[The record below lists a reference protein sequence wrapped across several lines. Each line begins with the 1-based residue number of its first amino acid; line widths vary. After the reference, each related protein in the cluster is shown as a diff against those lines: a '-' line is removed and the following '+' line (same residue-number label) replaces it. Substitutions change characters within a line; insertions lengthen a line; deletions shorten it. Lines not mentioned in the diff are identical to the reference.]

1 MHNSSFLIP
10 HSSFL
15 TPHSQFLFM
24 TILRNALKTALWII
38 RIIIPVS
45 FVVTLLDFYGVI
57 EWISAYTAPL
67 FQLIGLQG
75 NAAIVY
81 FSSLFLPLYAPI
93 AIIATLPLTLR
104 EITIL
109 ALMCLITHNL
119 PIECAVQRR
128 SGTPFWQTLVIRIT
142 FSILGGILLNL
153 ILPESLVPPHN
164 LTETQHITNTTDI
177 THTKFQ
183 ISNFKFQI
191 IAWLTST
198 LSLCI
203 KIILIITAL
212 MYGQFLLK
220 RYGVINKIARPLA
233 PFMRLCG
240 LQPDS
245 AFLWLVAQIVG
256 LTYGAGIMAQE
267 IEESGANR
275 EELHRIN
282 LHICVNHSLIEDTA
296 IFCMLGVAW
305 YFLVIPRL
313 IFAII
318 IVNLH
323 NLIKNHALISSC
335 QKKD

>member
-1 MHNSSFLIP
+1 
-10 HSSFL
+10 
-15 TPHSQFLFM
+15 M

-45 FVVTLLDFYGVI
+45 FIVTLLDFYGVI
-57 EWISAYTAPL
+57 EWISTYTAPL

-128 SGTPFWQTLVIRIT
+128 SGTPFWQTLVIRLT

-153 ILPESLVPPHN
+153 ILPDTLGFNSSPKLGEVPQAEGYENITTLNSLLIN
-164 LTETQHITNTTDI
+164 
-177 THTKFQ
+177 
-183 ISNFKFQI
+183 
-191 IAWLTST
+191 WLTST

-220 RYGVINKIARPLA
+220 RYGIINKIARPLA

-240 LQPDS
+240 LKPDS

-318 IVNLH
+318 IVQTY
-323 NLIKNHALISSC
+323 NLIKSTNNI
-335 QKKD
+335 K

>member
-1 MHNSSFLIP
+1 M
-10 HSSFL
+10 
-15 TPHSQFLFM
+15 
-24 TILRNALKTALWII
+24 ILRNALKTAIWII

-128 SGTPFWQTLVIRIT
+128 SGTPFWQTLVIRLT

-153 ILPESLVPPHN
+153 ILPESL
-164 LTETQHITNTTDI
+164 TSQHIINSSQSDLQQTLSLQSTLLN
-177 THTKFQ
+177 
-183 ISNFKFQI
+183 
-191 IAWLTST
+191 WLTNT

-220 RYGVINKIARPLA
+220 RYGIINKIARPLA
-233 PFMRLCG
+233 PLMRLCG

-267 IEESGANR
+267 IEESGADR

-282 LHICVNHSLIEDTA
+282 LHISVNHSLIEDTA

-318 IVNLH
+318 IVQTYNLV
-323 NLIKNHALISSC
+323 
-335 QKKD
+335 KKTFI

>member
-1 MHNSSFLIP
+1 
-10 HSSFL
+10 
-15 TPHSQFLFM
+15 M

-38 RIIIPVS
+38 RIIVPVS

-57 EWISAYTAPL
+57 EWISIYTAPL
-67 FQLIGLQG
+67 FRLIGLQG
-75 NAAIVY
+75 NAAVVY

-93 AIIATLPLTLR
+93 AIIATLPLSLR

-128 SGTPFWQTLVIRIT
+128 SGTPFWQTLVIRLT

-153 ILPESLVPPHN
+153 ILPDT
-164 LTETQHITNTTDI
+164 LTLSPCFRGTSGAEGVLNAQ
-177 THTKFQ
+177 F
-183 ISNFKFQI
+183 
-191 IAWLTST
+191 ST
-198 LSLCI
+198 LNSQLLNWLNNTASLCI

-220 RYGVINKIARPLA
+220 RYGIINKIARPLA
-233 PFMRLCG
+233 PLMRLCG
-240 LQPDS
+240 LQPSS

-267 IEESGANR
+267 IEESGADR

-282 LHICVNHSLIEDTA
+282 LHISVNHSLIEDTA

-318 IVNLH
+318 IVQTYNFIKKTE
-323 NLIKNHALISSC
+323 NIKN
-335 QKKD
+335 

>member
-1 MHNSSFLIP
+1 MIFRNS
-10 HSSFL
+10 
-15 TPHSQFLFM
+15 
-24 TILRNALKTALWII
+24 LKTALWII

-45 FVVTLLDFYGVI
+45 FIVTLLDFYGII

-75 NAAIVY
+75 NAAVVY

-128 SGTPFWQTLVIRIT
+128 SGTPFWQTLVIRLT

-153 ILPESLVPPHN
+153 ILPTELNLHNIVETQYIASQESSFT
-164 LTETQHITNTTDI
+164 TETQN
-177 THTKFQ
+177 
-183 ISNFKFQI
+183 
-191 IAWLTST
+191 IASLQSHLLTWLANT

-212 MYGQFLLK
+212 MYGQYLLK
-220 RYGVINKIARPLA
+220 RYGIINKIARPLA
-233 PFMRLCG
+233 PLMRLCG

-267 IEESGANR
+267 IEESGADR

-318 IVNLH
+318 IVQTYNF
-323 NLIKNHALISSC
+323 IKR
-335 QKKD
+335 QKYIRI

>member
-1 MHNSSFLIP
+1 MIFRNS
-10 HSSFL
+10 
-15 TPHSQFLFM
+15 
-24 TILRNALKTALWII
+24 LKTALWII

-45 FVVTLLDFYGVI
+45 FIVTLLDFYGII

-75 NAAIVY
+75 NAAVVY

-128 SGTPFWQTLVIRIT
+128 SGTPFWQTLVIRLT

-153 ILPESLVPPHN
+153 ILPTELNLHNIVETQYIASQESSFT
-164 LTETQHITNTTDI
+164 TETQN
-177 THTKFQ
+177 
-183 ISNFKFQI
+183 
-191 IAWLTST
+191 IASLQSHLLTWLANT

-212 MYGQFLLK
+212 MYGQYLLK
-220 RYGVINKIARPLA
+220 RYGIINKIARPLA
-233 PFMRLCG
+233 PLMRLCG

-267 IEESGANR
+267 IEESGADH

-305 YFLVIPRL
+305 YFLVTPRL

-318 IVNLH
+318 IVQTYNLVKRNIH
-323 NLIKNHALISSC
+323 LT
-335 QKKD
+335 

>member
-1 MHNSSFLIP
+1 MIFRNS
-10 HSSFL
+10 
-15 TPHSQFLFM
+15 
-24 TILRNALKTALWII
+24 LKTALWII

-45 FVVTLLDFYGVI
+45 FIVTLLDFYGII

-75 NAAIVY
+75 NAAVVY

-128 SGTPFWQTLVIRIT
+128 SGTPFWQTLVIRLT

-153 ILPESLVPPHN
+153 ILPTELNLHNIVETQYIASQESSFT
-164 LTETQHITNTTDI
+164 TETQN
-177 THTKFQ
+177 
-183 ISNFKFQI
+183 
-191 IAWLTST
+191 IASLQSHLLTWLANT

-212 MYGQFLLK
+212 MYGQYLLK
-220 RYGVINKIARPLA
+220 RYCIINKIARPLA
-233 PFMRLCG
+233 PLMRLCG

-267 IEESGANR
+267 IEESGADH

-282 LHICVNHSLIEDTA
+282 LHICVNHSLIEDTT

-318 IVNLH
+318 IVQTY
-323 NLIKNHALISSC
+323 NLIKKQGIKSS
-335 QKKD
+335 K

>member
-1 MHNSSFLIP
+1 M
-10 HSSFL
+10 
-15 TPHSQFLFM
+15 
-24 TILRNALKTALWII
+24 ILRNALKTALWII

-45 FVVTLLDFYGVI
+45 FIVTLLDFYGVI
-57 EWISAYTAPL
+57 EWISTYTAPL

-75 NAAIVY
+75 NAAVVY

-128 SGTPFWQTLVIRIT
+128 SGTPFWQTLVIRLT

-153 ILPESLVPPHN
+153 ILPNGMNAQCTMHN
-164 LTETQHITNTTDI
+164 AQLQTQQILTLQTTLI
-177 THTKFQ
+177 NWF
-183 ISNFKFQI
+183 S
-191 IAWLTST
+191 ST
-198 LSLCI
+198 ISLCI

-220 RYGVINKIARPLA
+220 RYGIINKIARPLS
-233 PFMRLCG
+233 PLMRLCG
-240 LQPDS
+240 LQPSS

-267 IEESGANR
+267 IEESGADR

-282 LHICVNHSLIEDTA
+282 LHISVNHSLIEDTA

-318 IVNLH
+318 IVQTYNLVKR
-323 NLIKNHALISSC
+323 NIRLT
-335 QKKD
+335 

>member
-1 MHNSSFLIP
+1 MP
-10 HSSFL
+10 
-15 TPHSQFLFM
+15 

-45 FVVTLLDFYGVI
+45 FVVTLLDFYGII
-57 EWISAYTAPL
+57 EWISIYTAPL
-67 FQLIGLQG
+67 FRLIGLQG

-93 AIIATLPLTLR
+93 AIIATLPLSLR

-128 SGTPFWQTLVIRIT
+128 SGTPFWQTLVIRLT

-153 ILPESLVPPHN
+153 ILPESLALLDN
-164 LTETQHITNTTDI
+164 FTTNTTEGYDNSQFS
-177 THTKFQ
+177 TLNSQLLH
-183 ISNFKFQI
+183 
-191 IAWLTST
+191 WLTNT
-198 LSLCI
+198 ISLCI

-220 RYGVINKIARPLA
+220 RYGIINKIARPLA
-233 PFMRLCG
+233 PLMRLCG
-240 LQPDS
+240 LQPNS

-267 IEESGANR
+267 IEESSADR

-282 LHICVNHSLIEDTA
+282 LHISVNHSLIEDTA

-318 IVNLH
+318 IVQTYNLVKRNIH
-323 NLIKNHALISSC
+323 LT
-335 QKKD
+335 

>member
-1 MHNSSFLIP
+1 M
-10 HSSFL
+10 
-15 TPHSQFLFM
+15 T

-38 RIIIPVS
+38 RIIVPVS
-45 FVVTLLDFYGVI
+45 FVVTLLDFYGII
-57 EWISAYTAPL
+57 EWISTFTEPL
-67 FQLIGLQG
+67 FRLIGLQG
-75 NAAIVY
+75 NAAVVY

-93 AIIATLPLTLR
+93 AIIATLPLSLR

-128 SGTPFWQTLVIRIT
+128 SGTPFWQTLVLRLT
-142 FSILGGILLNL
+142 FSILGGFLLNL
-153 ILPESLVPPHN
+153 ILPESLS
-164 LTETQHITNTTDI
+164 LTTQTETLTATTSQPSTLNSQLLNWLTNT
-177 THTKFQ
+177 
-183 ISNFKFQI
+183 
-191 IAWLTST
+191 A
-198 LSLCI
+198 SLCV

-220 RYGVINKIARPLA
+220 RYGIINKIARPLA
-233 PFMRLCG
+233 PLMRLCG
-240 LQPDS
+240 LHPNS

-267 IEESGANR
+267 IEESGADR

-305 YFLVIPRL
+305 YFLIIPRL
-313 IFAII
+313 IFAIL
-318 IVNLH
+318 IVNTY
-323 NLIKNHALISSC
+323 NIISARH
-335 QKKD
+335 KKSMSPTNR

>member
-1 MHNSSFLIP
+1 M
-10 HSSFL
+10 
-15 TPHSQFLFM
+15 
-24 TILRNALKTALWII
+24 ILRNALKTAIWII

-93 AIIATLPLTLR
+93 AIIATLPLSLR

-128 SGTPFWQTLVIRIT
+128 SGTPFWQTLVIRLT

-153 ILPESLVPPHN
+153 ILPESL
-164 LTETQHITNTTDI
+164 TSQHIINSSQSDLQQTLSLQSTLLN
-177 THTKFQ
+177 
-183 ISNFKFQI
+183 
-191 IAWLTST
+191 WLTNT

-220 RYGVINKIARPLA
+220 RYGIINKIARPLA
-233 PFMRLCG
+233 PLMRLCG

-267 IEESGANR
+267 IEESGADR

-282 LHICVNHSLIEDTA
+282 LHISVNHSLIEDTA

-318 IVNLH
+318 IVQTYNLVK
-323 NLIKNHALISSC
+323 KNIHLT
-335 QKKD
+335 

>member
-1 MHNSSFLIP
+1 M
-10 HSSFL
+10 
-15 TPHSQFLFM
+15 T

-38 RIIIPVS
+38 RIIVPVS
-45 FVVTLLDFYGVI
+45 FVVTLLDFYGII
-57 EWISAYTAPL
+57 EWISTFTEPL
-67 FQLIGLQG
+67 FRLIGLQG
-75 NAAIVY
+75 NAAVVY

-93 AIIATLPLTLR
+93 AIIATLPLSLR

-128 SGTPFWQTLVIRIT
+128 SGTPFWQTLVLRLT
-142 FSILGGILLNL
+142 FSILGGFLLNL
-153 ILPESLVPPHN
+153 ILPESLS
-164 LTETQHITNTTDI
+164 LTTQTETLTATTSQPSTLNSQLLNWLTNT
-177 THTKFQ
+177 
-183 ISNFKFQI
+183 
-191 IAWLTST
+191 A
-198 LSLCI
+198 SLCI

-220 RYGVINKIARPLA
+220 RYGIINKIAHPLA
-233 PFMRLCG
+233 PLMRLCG
-240 LQPDS
+240 LHPNS

-267 IEESGANR
+267 IEESGADR

-305 YFLVIPRL
+305 YFLIIPRL
-313 IFAII
+313 IFAIL
-318 IVNLH
+318 IVNTY
-323 NLIKNHALISSC
+323 NIISARH
-335 QKKD
+335 KKSMSPTNR

>member
-1 MHNSSFLIP
+1 
-10 HSSFL
+10 
-15 TPHSQFLFM
+15 M

-153 ILPESLVPPHN
+153 ILPESLALSPYFRGTSEAEEVLN
-164 LTETQHITNTTDI
+164 SQLSTLNSQLLN
-177 THTKFQ
+177 
-183 ISNFKFQI
+183 
-191 IAWLTST
+191 WLTST

-220 RYGVINKIARPLA
+220 RYGIINKIARPLT

-267 IEESGANR
+267 IEESGADR

-282 LHICVNHSLIEDTA
+282 LHISVNHSLIEDTA

-318 IVNLH
+318 IVQTYNF
-323 NLIKNHALISSC
+323 IKK
-335 QKKD
+335 QRT

>member
-1 MHNSSFLIP
+1 MIFRNS
-10 HSSFL
+10 
-15 TPHSQFLFM
+15 
-24 TILRNALKTALWII
+24 LKTALWII

-45 FVVTLLDFYGVI
+45 FIVTLLDFYGII

-75 NAAIVY
+75 NAAVVY

-128 SGTPFWQTLVIRIT
+128 SGTPFWQTLVIRLT

-153 ILPESLVPPHN
+153 ILPTELNLHNIVETQYIASQESSFT
-164 LTETQHITNTTDI
+164 TETQN
-177 THTKFQ
+177 
-183 ISNFKFQI
+183 
-191 IAWLTST
+191 IASLQSHLLTWLANT

-212 MYGQFLLK
+212 MYGQYLLK
-220 RYGVINKIARPLA
+220 RYGIINKIARPLA
-233 PFMRLCG
+233 PLMRLCG

-267 IEESGANR
+267 IEESGADH

-318 IVNLH
+318 IVQTYNLVKRNIH
-323 NLIKNHALISSC
+323 LT
-335 QKKD
+335 

>member
-1 MHNSSFLIP
+1 
-10 HSSFL
+10 
-15 TPHSQFLFM
+15 M

-38 RIIIPVS
+38 QIIIPVS

-57 EWISAYTAPL
+57 EWISTYTAPL

-153 ILPESLVPPHN
+153 ILPDTLGFNSSPKLGEVPQAEGYEN
-164 LTETQHITNTTDI
+164 ITTLSSQLIN
-177 THTKFQ
+177 
-183 ISNFKFQI
+183 
-191 IAWLTST
+191 WLTST

-220 RYGVINKIARPLA
+220 RYGIINKIARPLA

>member
-1 MHNSSFLIP
+1 
-10 HSSFL
+10 
-15 TPHSQFLFM
+15 M

-153 ILPESLVPPHN
+153 ILPESLILSPCFRGTSEAEGVLN
-164 LTETQHITNTTDI
+164 SQLSTLNSQLIN
-177 THTKFQ
+177 
-183 ISNFKFQI
+183 
-191 IAWLTST
+191 WLTST

-220 RYGVINKIARPLA
+220 RYGIINKIAQPLA

-318 IVNLH
+318 IVQTYNF
-323 NLIKNHALISSC
+323 IKKLRT
-335 QKKD
+335 

>member
-1 MHNSSFLIP
+1 
-10 HSSFL
+10 
-15 TPHSQFLFM
+15 M

-45 FVVTLLDFYGVI
+45 FIVTLLDFYGVI

-153 ILPESLVPPHN
+153 ILPESLALSPYFRGTSEAEEVLNPQLSTLN
-164 LTETQHITNTTDI
+164 SQLLN
-177 THTKFQ
+177 
-183 ISNFKFQI
+183 
-191 IAWLTST
+191 WLTST

-220 RYGVINKIARPLA
+220 RYGIINKIARPLA

-318 IVNLH
+318 IVQTY
-323 NLIKNHALISSC
+323 NLIKSTNNI
-335 QKKD
+335 K

>member
-1 MHNSSFLIP
+1 M
-10 HSSFL
+10 
-15 TPHSQFLFM
+15 T

-38 RIIIPVS
+38 RIIVPVS
-45 FVVTLLDFYGVI
+45 FVVTLLDFYGII
-57 EWISAYTAPL
+57 EWISTFTEPL
-67 FQLIGLQG
+67 FRLIGLQG
-75 NAAIVY
+75 NAAVVY

-93 AIIATLPLTLR
+93 AIITTLSLSLR

-128 SGTPFWQTLVIRIT
+128 SGTPFWQTLVLRLT
-142 FSILGGILLNL
+142 FSILGGFLLNL
-153 ILPESLVPPHN
+153 ILPESLS
-164 LTETQHITNTTDI
+164 LTTQAETLTATTSQPSTLNSQLLNWLTNT
-177 THTKFQ
+177 
-183 ISNFKFQI
+183 
-191 IAWLTST
+191 A
-198 LSLCI
+198 SLCI

-220 RYGVINKIARPLA
+220 RYGIINKIARPLA
-233 PFMRLCG
+233 PLMCLCG
-240 LQPDS
+240 LHPNS

-267 IEESGANR
+267 IEESGADR

-305 YFLVIPRL
+305 YFLIIPRL
-313 IFAII
+313 IFAIL
-318 IVNLH
+318 IVNTY
-323 NLIKNHALISSC
+323 NIISARH
-335 QKKD
+335 KKSMSPTNR

>member
-1 MHNSSFLIP
+1 MSEANNAQCTIKSFLIPNSSFLI
-10 HSSFL
+10 
-15 TPHSQFLFM
+15 M

-45 FVVTLLDFYGVI
+45 FIVTLLDFYGVI
-57 EWISAYTAPL
+57 EWISIYTAPL
-67 FQLIGLQG
+67 FRLIGLQG
-75 NAAIVY
+75 NAAVVY

-128 SGTPFWQTLVIRIT
+128 SGTPFWQTLVIRLT
-142 FSILGGILLNL
+142 FSILGGILLN
-153 ILPESLVPPHN
+153 IVLPDTLNFNSSPKLGEVPQAVGYEN
-164 LTETQHITNTTDI
+164 ISTLNSQLLNWLTNTI
-177 THTKFQ
+177 
-183 ISNFKFQI
+183 
-191 IAWLTST
+191 
-198 LSLCI
+198 SLCI

-220 RYGVINKIARPLA
+220 RYGIINKIARPLA
-233 PFMRLCG
+233 PLMRLCG
-240 LQPDS
+240 LQPNS

-267 IEESGANR
+267 IEESGADR

-282 LHICVNHSLIEDTA
+282 LHISVNHSLIEDTA

-323 NLIKNHALISSC
+323 NLIKNHVLISSC

>member
-1 MHNSSFLIP
+1 
-10 HSSFL
+10 
-15 TPHSQFLFM
+15 M

-57 EWISAYTAPL
+57 EWISTYTAPL

-128 SGTPFWQTLVIRIT
+128 SGTPFWQTLVIRLT

-153 ILPESLVPPHN
+153 ILPDTLGFNSSPKLGEVPQAEGYENITTLNSLLIN
-164 LTETQHITNTTDI
+164 
-177 THTKFQ
+177 
-183 ISNFKFQI
+183 
-191 IAWLTST
+191 WLTST

-220 RYGVINKIARPLA
+220 RYGIINKIAQPLA

-267 IEESGANR
+267 IEESGANH

-318 IVNLH
+318 IVQTY
-323 NLIKNHALISSC
+323 NLIKSTNNI
-335 QKKD
+335 K

>member
-1 MHNSSFLIP
+1 
-10 HSSFL
+10 
-15 TPHSQFLFM
+15 M

-45 FVVTLLDFYGVI
+45 FIVTLLDFYGVI
-57 EWISAYTAPL
+57 EWISIYTAPL
-67 FQLIGLQG
+67 FRLIGLQG
-75 NAAIVY
+75 NAAVVY

-128 SGTPFWQTLVIRIT
+128 SGTPFWQTLVIRLT

-153 ILPESLVPPHN
+153 ILPDTLSFNSSPKLGEVPQAVGHEN
-164 LTETQHITNTTDI
+164 ISTLNSQLLTWLTNT
-177 THTKFQ
+177 
-183 ISNFKFQI
+183 
-191 IAWLTST
+191 A
-198 LSLCI
+198 SLCI

-220 RYGVINKIARPLA
+220 RYGIINKIARPLA
-233 PFMRLCG
+233 PLMRLCG
-240 LQPDS
+240 LQPNS

-267 IEESGANR
+267 IEESGADR

-282 LHICVNHSLIEDTA
+282 LHISVNHSLIEDTA

-318 IVNLH
+318 IVQTYNLVKRNIH
-323 NLIKNHALISSC
+323 LT
-335 QKKD
+335 

>member
-1 MHNSSFLIP
+1 MP
-10 HSSFL
+10 
-15 TPHSQFLFM
+15 

-45 FVVTLLDFYGVI
+45 FVVTLLDFYGII
-57 EWISAYTAPL
+57 EWISIYTAPL
-67 FQLIGLQG
+67 FRLIGLQG

-93 AIIATLPLTLR
+93 AIIATLPLSLR

-128 SGTPFWQTLVIRIT
+128 SGTPFWQTLVIRLT

-153 ILPESLVPPHN
+153 ILPESLALLDN
-164 LTETQHITNTTDI
+164 FTTNTTEGYDKYQFS
-177 THTKFQ
+177 TLNSQ
-183 ISNFKFQI
+183 LLN
-191 IAWLTST
+191 WLTNT

-220 RYGVINKIARPLA
+220 RYGIINKIARPLA
-233 PFMRLCG
+233 PLMRLCG
-240 LQPDS
+240 LQPNS

-267 IEESGANR
+267 IEESGADR

-282 LHICVNHSLIEDTA
+282 LHISVNHSLIEDTA

-318 IVNLH
+318 IVQTYNLVKRNIH
-323 NLIKNHALISSC
+323 LT
-335 QKKD
+335 